1 MAMAMTMTLTLTLA
15 LALALAHV
23 TGAACQASGPLER
36 DLLPTP

>member
-15 LALALAHV
+15 HVVMAHV